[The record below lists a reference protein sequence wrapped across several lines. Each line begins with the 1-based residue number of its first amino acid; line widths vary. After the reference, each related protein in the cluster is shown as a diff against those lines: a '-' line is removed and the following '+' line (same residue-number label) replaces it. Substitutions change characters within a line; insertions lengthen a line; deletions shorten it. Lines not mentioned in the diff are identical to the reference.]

1 MSIIASNRRSDI
13 EGLRALAVL
22 LVVAYHYGVEQIGGG
37 FVGVDV
43 FFVIS
48 GFLITKLLIDEAAR
62 DGNIHL
68 SNFWARRIRRI
79 IPMSLLVV
87 VVTVI
92 AGLYMLEPG
101 RARELS
107 TVALGAVG
115 FCANFVLY
123 FTTGNYLSGVTPP
136 SPLQHYWSLAIEEQF
151 YLFWPLILFAVI
163 KLGRTHWKKWIAV
176 VVAVLGASSL
186 MYSIAITPKHP
197 ELGYYMPQARIWEIL
212 AGAGLAV
219 LGTQI
224 LKVPQRLR
232 AVVGWLGLSLIMWSA
247 VSFNTETAFPGWAA
261 LLPVLGTVGVLAAV
275 ETEWGPQKIL
285 RIAPAQ
291 HVGAWSYSLYLWHWP
306 VLVLVESRFGIPS
319 VPTKL
324 ALFVACL
331 LLSVATYTYIE
342 QPTRRH
348 VWLSIRPWRS
358 VIAGVTAIAIGL
370 TGALALY
377 EVAPRLDARSL
388 ALATPSS
395 PAEVSAGSGNLVRPT
410 TKVPEPAPIK
420 VVRSKNLVNVLLLG
434 DSTMAA
440 LRWFEQ
446 GTVSLD
452 GFNFKLD
459 AESCRRISDSSCYG
473 REKRKPTSALSALK
487 EFEGPLDYV
496 ILMAGYDSSVKRVD
510 DELKRFIEEV
520 HFMDVKLIILNFK
533 ESLKFPS
540 PGSRGKRSVYA
551 DFNKILRDLVA
562 ADDSGDVVI
571 ADWNLFSWGKSQ
583 WFLRDGIHL
592 SIEGS
597 VALGWYISHLVANAA
612 DNSCPFSDIYPCAV
626 PEMIDPRIDL
636 MTEFDVQDTEIQC
649 YEDGAKRKPVC
660 TRDRRL

>member
-1 MSIIASNRRSDI
+1 MSIIASQRRSDI

-48 GFLITKLLIDEAAR
+48 GFLITKLLIDEATR
-62 DGNIHL
+62 DGNIRL

-151 YLFWPLILFAVI
+151 YLLWPLILFAVI
-163 KLGRTHWKKWIAV
+163 KLGRMRWKMWLAA
-176 VVAVLGASSL
+176 VVAVLGGSSL
-186 MYSIAITPKHP
+186 MYSIVVTPTHP
-197 ELGYYMPQARIWEIL
+197 ELGYYMPHARVWEIF

-219 LGTQI
+219 LGAHV
-224 LKVPQRLR
+224 LKVPEQVR
-232 AVVGWLGLSLIMWSA
+232 AIVGWLGLLFILWAA
-247 VSFNTETAFPGWAA
+247 VSFSSETVFPGSAA
-261 LLPVLGTVGVLAAV
+261 LLPVLGTVAVIAAV
-275 ETEWGPQKIL
+275 DTKSGPQKIL
-285 RIAPAQ
+285 RITPAQ
-291 HVGAWSYSLYLWHWP
+291 YVGAWSYSLYLWHWP
-306 VLVLVESRFGIPS
+306 VLVLVESRFGIQS

-324 ALFVACL
+324 ALFVACV
-331 LLSVATYTYIE
+331 LLSVATYTFIE

-348 VWLSIRPWRS
+348 VWLSVRPWRS
-358 VIAGVTAIAIGL
+358 VIAGLTAIAIGL

-377 EVAPRLDARSL
+377 AVAPRLDARSE
-388 ALATPSS
+388 ALAAPTF
-395 PAEVSAGSGNLVRPT
+395 PAEESTGSGDLVHPSAN
-410 TKVPEPAPIK
+410 VPEAAPSN

-452 GFNFKLD
+452 GFNHKLD
-459 AESCRRISDSSCYG
+459 VESCRRIADASCYG
-473 REKRKPTSALSALK
+473 REKRIPKSALRALQ

-510 DELKRFIEEV
+510 DELKRFIEQV
-520 HFMDVKLIILNFK
+520 HVMGVKLVVLNFK

-551 DFNKILRDLVA
+551 DFNKVLRDIVA
-562 ADDSGDVVI
+562 ADDSGDI
-571 ADWNLFSWGKSQ
+571 FMADWNLFSWGKGQ

-597 VALGWYISHLVANAA
+597 VALGWYISHIVANVA
-612 DNSCPFSDIYPCAV
+612 DNPCPHSDIYPCAV

-636 MTEFDVQDTEIQC
+636 MTEFDVEDTEKQC
-649 YEDGAKRKPVC
+649 YEDGASRKRVC